1 MKKRS
6 SIIAILLCAAMLTC
20 ACAAHSDDKVEEP
33 VQAEKQKVKVKEYQG
48 KLDIIEPGAYNNVN
62 GLNLEPG
69 SYISVIG
76 KADGGQ
82 FWEEVKKGVDQAARD
97 INKNLGYEGKDKVKV
112 TYSCLLY
119 TSRCV

>member
-20 ACAAHSDDKVEEP
+20 ACAARSDDKIEEP

-62 GLNLEPG
+62 GLIWSPAP
-69 SYISVIG
+69 ISP
-76 KADGGQ
+76 
-82 FWEEVKKGVDQAARD
+82 
-97 INKNLGYEGKDKVKV
+97 
-112 TYSCLLY
+112 
-119 TSRCV
+119 